1 MHDWAF
7 RKELKGGYLSGAN
20 REAVVSIK
28 RDKHG
33 GPPGFAFTMA
43 MNDERY
49 HFLEVGTIELLDGE
63 QGLTTIGAVELNL
76 RKFDRCPDA
85 QASARGVSRA
95 EHSLEARKRD
105 RTADLGIG
113 RNGLL
118 EYARSDD
125 ASAHP

>member
-1 MHDWAF
+1 M
-7 RKELKGGYLSGAN
+7 
-20 REAVVSIK
+20 SIK

-33 GPPGFAFTMA
+33 GPPRFAFTMA

-63 QGLTTIGAVELNL
+63 QGLSTIGAVELNL
-76 RKFDRCPDA
+76 RYMPFDRCPDA
-85 QASARGVSRA
+85 QTSARGVSRA

-118 EYARSDD
+118 EYARSGD